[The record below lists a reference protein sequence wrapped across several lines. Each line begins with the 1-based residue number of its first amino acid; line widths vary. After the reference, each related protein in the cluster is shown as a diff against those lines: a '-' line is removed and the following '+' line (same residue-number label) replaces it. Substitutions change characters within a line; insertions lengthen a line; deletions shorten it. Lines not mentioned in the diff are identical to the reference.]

1 MTEKERVQKL
11 LKDHVFTSPEYL
23 EIVVLLHAF
32 FDDFEKMHHWLIFEN
47 LNFGGST
54 PAQLIIR
61 GRGHKVLSFINNA
74 LRENGEL

>member
-1 MTEKERVQKL
+1 MTEKQQVQKL

-32 FDDFEKMHHWLIFEN
+32 FNDFEKMHLWLTTEN
-47 LNFGGST
+47 PHFAHST

-74 LRENGEL
+74 LRLR